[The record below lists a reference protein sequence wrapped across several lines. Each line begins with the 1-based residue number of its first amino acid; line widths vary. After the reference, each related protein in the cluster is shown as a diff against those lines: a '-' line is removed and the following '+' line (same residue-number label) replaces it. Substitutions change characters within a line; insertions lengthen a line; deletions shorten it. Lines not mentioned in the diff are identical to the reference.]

1 MIQETVFVV
10 DDVPANLGVLFDA
23 LEISG
28 FKILIDT
35 DGKSA
40 IEAIGQVIP
49 DIILLDVMMPGMDGF
64 ETCRML
70 KSNPNTR
77 DIPVIFMTALNE
89 VIDEVK
95 GLELGAVDYIIKPFR
110 VEIVLARIRTHLT
123 LRNLQKSLEKKNA
136 ELQDALD
143 NVETLSGLLPI
154 CANCKKIRDD
164 KGYWNQLETY
174 ISKHTPAE
182 FTHAIC
188 PDCVKKLYG
197 EDVWKRVSKKLK
209 RDDPDNH
216 REEKQVCDLK

>member
-1 MIQETVFVV
+1 MTQETVFVV

-40 IEAIGQVIP
+40 IDAIGQVLP

-64 ETCRML
+64 ETCRIL
-70 KSNPNTR
+70 KSNPGTR
-77 DIPVIFMTALNE
+77 DIPIIFMTALNE

-110 VEIVLARIRTHLT
+110 VEIVLARIRTQLT

-143 NVETLSGLLPI
+143 NIETLEGLLPI

-164 KGYWNQLETY
+164 KGNWNQLETY
-174 ISKHTPAE
+174 IAKHTPAE

-188 PDCVKKLYG
+188 PDCVRKLYG

-209 RDDPDNH
+209 QHDADNH
-216 REEKQVCDLK
+216 GEEKQVCDLK

>member
-1 MIQETVFVV
+1 MRQETVFVV
-10 DDVPANLGVLFDA
+10 DDIPANLGVLFDA
-23 LEISG
+23 LEMSG

-35 DGKSA
+35 DGNSA
-40 IEAIGQVIP
+40 IEAIGQSVP

-64 ETCRML
+64 ETCRRL
-70 KSNPNTR
+70 KENADTR

-110 VEIVLARIRTHLT
+110 VEIVLERIRTHLT

-136 ELQDALD
+136 ELRDALN

-164 KGYWNQLETY
+164 KGYWNQLEMY
-174 ISKHTPAE
+174 ISKHTLAE

-209 RDDPDNH
+209 QHNADRG
-216 REEKQVCDLK
+216 EEK

>member
-35 DGKSA
+35 DGNSA
-40 IEAIGQVIP
+40 LEAIGQAIP

-64 ETCRML
+64 ETCRKL
-70 KSNPNTR
+70 KKNADTR

-123 LRNLQKSLEKKNA
+123 LRNQQKSLEKKNA
-136 ELQDALD
+136 ELEYALK
-143 NVETLSGLLPI
+143 NIETLEGLLSI
-154 CANCKKIRDD
+154 CANCKKIKDA
-164 KGYWNQLETY
+164 KGNWNQLETY
-174 ISKHTPAE
+174 ISKHSQAL
-182 FTHAIC
+182 FSHAIC

-197 EDVWKRVSKKLK
+197 EDVWKRVSKQLK
-209 RDDPDNH
+209 QHNADH
-216 REEKQVCDLK
+216 GEEK